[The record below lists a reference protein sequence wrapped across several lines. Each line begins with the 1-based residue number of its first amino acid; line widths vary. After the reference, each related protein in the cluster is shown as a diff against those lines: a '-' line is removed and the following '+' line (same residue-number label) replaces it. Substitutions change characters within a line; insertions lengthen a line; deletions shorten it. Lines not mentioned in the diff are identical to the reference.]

1 MKESE
6 YVTGNIYALVK
17 RLKREVRNETLAEI
31 ADMLYTEADKREKLL
46 RTREHY
52 RILALA
58 KGDKYFKL
66 VQQRKHLTNTINT
79 LRFLEYAITR
89 HQEYRT

>member
-6 YVTGNIYALVK
+6 YVTESIYAYVK

-46 RTREHY
+46 RTQEHY

-66 VQQRKHLTNTINT
+66 FQQRKHLTNTIIT
-79 LRFLEYAITR
+79 LRFLEHVITS

>member
-6 YVTGNIYALVK
+6 YVTGSIYAYVK

-46 RTREHY
+46 RTQEHY

-66 VQQRKHLTNTINT
+66 VQQRKHLTNTIIT
-79 LRFLEYAITR
+79 LRSLEYVITS